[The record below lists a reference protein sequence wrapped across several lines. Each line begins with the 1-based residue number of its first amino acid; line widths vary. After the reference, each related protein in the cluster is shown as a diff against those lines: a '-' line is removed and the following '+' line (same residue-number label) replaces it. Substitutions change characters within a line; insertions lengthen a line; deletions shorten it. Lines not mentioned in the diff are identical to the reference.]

1 MVLGAAIGGA
11 VGNVPSW
18 SDANTANSVGGV
30 LAAML
35 EPAGGFGK
43 FVIVL
48 IGLSPL
54 GNTSASLYSVS
65 LNLQMMVP
73 MFTRIPRALFSI
85 VVAAIFIPVSIKA
98 AVSFYNSL
106 ENFIG
111 IIGYWSAAFVAAVLM
126 EHVVFRRGDFATY
139 KHSSWNTA
147 RELPS
152 GIAGL
157 SAAIASFG
165 LVIPCMYE
173 NWYVGLIAETT
184 GDIGFEMAFCITA
197 LLYLP
202 LRYLEIRMRGRL

>member
-18 SDANTANSVGGV
+18 SDANTADSVGGV

-48 IGLSPL
+48 IALSPL

-85 VVAAIFIPVSIKA
+85 VITAIFIPVSIKA

-126 EHVVFRRGDFATY
+126 EH
-139 KHSSWNTA
+139 
-147 RELPS
+147 
-152 GIAGL
+152 
-157 SAAIASFG
+157 ASFG

-173 NWYVGLIAETT
+173 NWYVGPIAETT